1 MSVQRID
8 IDRKHTH
15 GWQARAYIEPG
26 RRLTKLCSDGANG
39 GRRKA
44 RAAAKLAEAALKR
57 KARGMKRGE
66 V

>member
-15 GWQARAYIEPG
+15 GWQARAES
-26 RRLTKLCSDGANG
+26 T
-39 GRRKA
+39 
-44 RAAAKLAEAALKR
+44 LKR